1 MRAFVT
7 TLAAAVLAAGTV
19 VMAAMPAS
27 AAPVGGAPGSMR
39 PAVQPGDCGA
49 LAAKL
54 GPSKVWQASFEMNF
68 RGDNFDPP
76 EYVNTQ
82 PCFASYKDCFNWL
95 YNEQSNYP
103 SQDQNVGFCKR
114 GMPYG

>member
-1 MRAFVT
+1 
-7 TLAAAVLAAGTV
+7 
-19 VMAAMPAS
+19 
-27 AAPVGGAPGSMR
+27 
-39 PAVQPGDCGA
+39 
-49 LAAKL
+49 
-54 GPSKVWQASFEMNF
+54 MNF

-82 PCFASYKDCFNWL
+82 TCFASYKDCFNWL